1 MKKFLMIV
9 AMCCLTMATAQAQ
22 EVFKELLKSA
32 KEIAED
38 KSKDIE
44 TRKIATFKFDE
55 LSYMAMKVRDD
66 VLRDRGEIRRR
77 IASGTTLREIA
88 REYGIHRNTL
98 INYLKSDN

>member
-66 VLRDRGEIRRR
+66 VLRDTTDLEFFNRYCWTYER
-77 IASGTTLREIA
+77 ISSISGVKNRE
-88 REYGIHRNTL
+88 TF
-98 INYLKSDN
+98 